1 MVHNAFVVPH
11 ASAGDFVV
19 SLPRSLSPLIG
30 NRKKT
35 GMGCAEPSPSFH
47 QLKGPAM
54 KKLFLAS
61 AVSALFAAPTTV
73 LAQARPGGVPTLD
86 KVLEASGISVS
97 GYIDAGYTHSDRN
110 VETGFST
117 RVFDS
122 QNNSFV
128 LHQLGVSISKQ
139 PKQGF
144 GGVVN
149 FTAGRDA
156 EVINSF
162 GATTSQVDLT
172 QAYAQY
178 ARGPLTLIAGKF
190 VTLQGTE
197 VIWSPSNLNTSHS
210 ILFGAIP
217 FTHTGVRG
225 TWALNDQVS
234 FYAGLNNG
242 WDQLTDSNRP
252 KTVELGASLN
262 PIKPLSITV
271 TDYSGKEVFT
281 PGGVAISQGT
291 RNSFNAVASYTI
303 SDPLS
308 VGVEILQVTQ
318 ENTPSPT
325 GPGTIKA
332 KYNGVAGYVTYMFT
346 PKYRGVVRVESFND
360 KDGLRFTA
368 AAADTKYK
376 EVTVTGAYLPAD
388 NFEMRAEVRRDNAT
402 NPVFTDFAG
411 PPSKSLM
418 TIALQGLYKF

>member
-1 MVHNAFVVPH
+1 
-11 ASAGDFVV
+11 
-19 SLPRSLSPLIG
+19 
-30 NRKKT
+30 
-35 GMGCAEPSPSFH
+35 
-47 QLKGPAM
+47 M

-86 KVLEASGISVS
+86 KVLEASGISVN
-97 GYIDAGYTHSDRN
+97 GYIDAGYTHADRN
-110 VETGFST
+110 IEAMAVAP
-117 RVFDS
+117 RVFDT
-122 QNNSFV
+122 QNNSFALNQFGLSV
-128 LHQLGVSISKQ
+128 AKQ
-139 PKQGF
+139 PKTGF
-144 GGVVN
+144 GGLVN
-149 FTAGRDA
+149 LTVGRDA
-156 EVINSF
+156 QFIHSAPEATGV
-162 GATTSQVDLT
+162 GASTFDVT

-197 VIWSPSNLNTSHS
+197 VIWSPTNPNISHS
-210 ILFGAIP
+210 ILFGSIP

-225 TWALNDQVS
+225 AWALNDQVS

-242 WDQLTDSNRP
+242 WDQLTDSNRS
-252 KTVELGASLN
+252 KTVELGAALN
-262 PIKPLSITV
+262 PVKPLTV
-271 TDYSGKEVFT
+271 FLSAYSGKEVFT

-388 NFEMRAEVRRDNAT
+388 NFEMRAEVRRDSAT
-402 NPVFTDFAG
+402 NPVFPEFAG
-411 PPSKSLM
+411 PLSKSLM